1 MKKRI
6 YSAIGIV
13 LMVAILFVNC
23 YFTNNNGINIIDTE
37 VPLAGAEDAFGM
49 LKFENWQ
56 QGDYN
61 YQTGKYSSSATRLC
75 LIKCPTVEPGQKYTV
90 NVNQSNVHILIREM
104 SSADKVVASRDL
116 INGKIFEIGTNTS
129 YMKIAMYVTG
139 TTEKMTYDKYKNM
152 FDNGLQAYLTTDS
165 VISADE
171 EAEDVVKDD
180 SVQKD
185 ETDNTVNNDTSNN
198 NDISNDNVSDD
209 NKIENDESFGMA
221 DFSNWKSGNYSV
233 SGGKYTSNA
242 SRICLNDYVTVSAGQ
257 SYVASITDSKYHIL
271 IRALDENNK
280 LVTSYNLANGDKFTT
295 TTTVTK
301 LGISIYDTKSK
312 ITSFDMYKAL
322 FENGF
327 KATLKLEDGAMD
339 DVKSDIIDNSQSTVD
354 KINNSQTVVDNRTP
368 EQKLRAEIL
377 EMLENGEMGTRDIS
391 SYKFNFSKVYLLYE
405 DVIKNEGYVPYACTY
420 GVTLGTTTE
429 NGIIKTIKMNYMDS
443 GFVSRYEK
451 LKTSISEAKSRIKDE
466 MLDVEKALVFHDYVV
481 KKTTYSQSVEGYAYA
496 SGALANEYSNCSGYT
511 LALMLL
517 LHEEGIECYYI
528 SGNNGTHGWVYAI
541 LDGEGYFIDATWD
554 DTSTRVSGQPD
565 HYFFVRNDN
574 EFKND
579 SWRKH
584 YQWKSYE
591 VNATST
597 STKYTNWFVHDV
609 VSDMYYVDGFWYYW
623 DRNTNT
629 INRARIDGS
638 EMEQLVQGGS
648 SKLKLSGESA
658 GTITYTLDG
667 IEKNYTIK

>member
-1 MKKRI
+1 M
-6 YSAIGIV
+6 
-13 LMVAILFVNC
+13 
-23 YFTNNNGINIIDTE
+23 
-37 VPLAGAEDAFGM
+37 
-49 LKFENWQ
+49 
-56 QGDYN
+56 
-61 YQTGKYSSSATRLC
+61 
-75 LIKCPTVEPGQKYTV
+75 
-90 NVNQSNVHILIREM
+90 
-104 SSADKVVASRDL
+104 
-116 INGKIFEIGTNTS
+116 
-129 YMKIAMYVTG
+129 
-139 TTEKMTYDKYKNM
+139 
-152 FDNGLQAYLTTDS
+152 
-165 VISADE
+165 
-171 EAEDVVKDD
+171 
-180 SVQKD
+180 
-185 ETDNTVNNDTSNN
+185 
-198 NDISNDNVSDD
+198 
-209 NKIENDESFGMA
+209 
-221 DFSNWKSGNYSV
+221 
-233 SGGKYTSNA
+233 
-242 SRICLNDYVTVSAGQ
+242 
-257 SYVASITDSKYHIL
+257 
-271 IRALDENNK
+271 
-280 LVTSYNLANGDKFTT
+280 
-295 TTTVTK
+295 
-301 LGISIYDTKSK
+301 
-312 ITSFDMYKAL
+312 
-322 FENGF
+322 
-327 KATLKLEDGAMD
+327 
-339 DVKSDIIDNSQSTVD
+339 
-354 KINNSQTVVDNRTP
+354 
-368 EQKLRAEIL
+368 
-377 EMLENGEMGTRDIS
+377 
-391 SYKFNFSKVYLLYE
+391 
-405 DVIKNEGYVPYACTY
+405 PYACTY

-451 LKTSISEAKSRIKDE
+451 LKKSISEAKSRIKDE
-466 MLDVEKALVFHDYVV
+466 MSDVEKALVLHDYVV
-481 KKTTYSQSVEGYAYA
+481 KKTSYSQSVEGYAYA

-554 DTSTRVSGQPD
+554 DTSTRVNGQPD

-648 SKLKLSGESA
+648 SKLKLSGENA

-667 IEKNYTIK
+667 IEKKYTIK

>member
-6 YSAIGIV
+6 YSV
-13 LMVAILFVNC
+13 LGLILVFALLVSNC
-23 YFTNNNGINIIDTE
+23 YINNRIVNIEDTE
-37 VPLAGAEDAFGM
+37 IPMAENMDVFGM
-49 LKFENWQ
+49 KSFDNWQ
-56 QGDYN
+56 TGDY
-61 YQTGKYSSSATRLC
+61 YSATSKTTSPYGNNITRIC
-75 LIKCPTVEPGQKYTV
+75 IKDWPVVNDGQKYSAHITDK
-90 NVNQSNVHILIREM
+90 NYHILVRQIDENGNKIKGHNLADGEEFVILDNTKTLRIGLYHVSDN
-104 SSADKVVASRDL
+104 SS
-116 INGKIFEIGTNTS
+116 G
-129 YMKIAMYVTG
+129 
-139 TTEKMTYDKYKNM
+139 MTYDKYKSLFN
-152 FDNGLQAYLTTDS
+152 NGFEAYLKSETTDLS
-165 VISADE
+165 DMIETTESE
-171 EAEDVVKDD
+171 E
-180 SVQKD
+180 ST
-185 ETDNTVNNDTSNN
+185 ETDNTIVNNEPQDVFGMDN
-198 NDISNDNVSDD
+198 ISNWQTGDYYSATNRTTSPYNSNV
-209 NKIENDESFGMA
+209 
-221 DFSNWKSGNYSV
+221 
-233 SGGKYTSNA
+233 T
-242 SRICLNDYVTVSAGQ
+242 RICLKNCPSVEAGQ
-257 SYVASITDSKYHIL
+257 KYIAHITDNNYHIL
-271 IRALDENNK
+271 VRQIDANGNK
-280 LVTSYNLANGDKFTT
+280 ISGHNLADGNSFTILEKTKTLRIGLYHVSDNSSRMTYDKYK
-295 TTTVTK
+295 K
-301 LGISIYDTKSK
+301 LFG
-312 ITSFDMYKAL
+312 
-322 FENGF
+322 NGF
-327 KATLKLEDGAMD
+327 KATLTLEDSTLD
-339 DVKSDIIDNSQSTVD
+339 DVKSDIVDNSQSTVD
-354 KINNSQTVVDNRTP
+354 KNNNSQTVVDNRTP

-429 NGIIKTIKMNYMDS
+429 NGIVKTIKMNYMDS

-451 LKTSISEAKSRIKDE
+451 LKKSISEAKSRIKDE
-466 MLDVEKALVFHDYVV
+466 MSDVEKALVLHDYVV
-481 KKTTYSQSVEGYAYA
+481 KKTSYSQSVEGYAYA

-554 DTSTRVSGQPD
+554 DTSTRVNGQPD